1 MVDKTET
8 IGGAI
13 EDVRAFCT
21 VVELGTVSAA
31 ARQLQE
37 TKGSISR
44 RLSRLEK
51 RLAARLLARTPR
63 AVSPTEEGTAFYT
76 KAREA
81 LKWMDDAAEGA
92 RQSQDVLRGHLRVTA
107 PIDLGMDVLPDLVV
121 RFRRVHPQ
129 INVELLLTDSPLDLA
144 ANRIDLALRANVG
157 GLPDM
162 AYRASKVADF
172 HIGLYAAPNYLA
184 ANGGSPDV
192 PSALATH
199 SLIVP
204 RAFPEATQLLLTDQ
218 RGRSHQIIVSP
229 AIRTSDYA
237 SLLRLVVAGGG
248 IGPIPSLVATAS
260 VASGALLPVL
270 PEWSISR
277 GALYAI
283 SLAGHGAPARVRA
296 FRDFVRTELAE
307 AGTSISTDPGWPP
320 TAN

>member
-129 INVELLLTDSPLDLA
+129 INVELLSGVEGSGFSYRTVRGAKLPCGQWRQPGRTFSARHAFPDSAASLSRSHTTAADRSTWPLAPNHCVSSNPNQRLRQLA
-144 ANRIDLALRANVG
+144 ASGCRRW
-157 GLPDM
+157 
-162 AYRASKVADF
+162 RHWAD
-172 HIGLYAAPNYLA
+172 P
-184 ANGGSPDV
+184 
-192 PSALATH
+192 
-199 SLIVP
+199 
-204 RAFPEATQLLLTDQ
+204 
-218 RGRSHQIIVSP
+218 
-229 AIRTSDYA
+229 
-237 SLLRLVVAGGG
+237 
-248 IGPIPSLVATAS
+248 
-260 VASGALLPVL
+260 
-270 PEWSISR
+270 
-277 GALYAI
+277 
-283 SLAGHGAPARVRA
+283 
-296 FRDFVRTELAE
+296 
-307 AGTSISTDPGWPP
+307 
-320 TAN
+320 